1 MRNFVI
7 LFLIISSGLTAQE
20 RSSKENLKLF
30 IKDYFNVING
40 KDSTSISTFLYDENV
55 SWVGTYK
62 DKTYEELS
70 HHNHKLRPYF
80 SGDFKGFKS
89 DFSEGKNS
97 EVKYDNVKIIE
108 DGSVASVNLDYSFW
122 FNGQMKHWGKEI
134 WTLVKVFNQ
143 WKISNIVCYM
153 ENVEN
158 AKQPSLKQRLKN
170 H

>member
-30 IKDYFNVING
+30 VKDYFNVING

-143 WKISNIVCYM
+143 WKISNIVCSM

>member
-30 IKDYFNVING
+30 VKDYFNVING

-143 WKISNIVCYM
+143 WKISNIVYSM

-158 AKQPSLKQRLKN
+158 AKQSSLKQRLKN

>member
-30 IKDYFNVING
+30 VKDYFNVING

-62 DKTYEELS
+62 QKTYEELS
-70 HHNHKLRPYF
+70 HHHHKLKPTF
-80 SGDFKGFKS
+80 SGNFKNFKS
-89 DFSEGKNS
+89 DLSEGKNS

-108 DGSVASVNLDYSFW
+108 DGKVASISLDYSFW
-122 FNGQMKHWGKEI
+122 VNNSMKHWGKEI

-143 WKISNIVCYM
+143 WKISNIVYSM
-153 ENVEN
+153 ENIEN

>member
-30 IKDYFNVING
+30 VKDYFNVING

-62 DKTYEELS
+62 QKTYEELS
-70 HHNHKLRPYF
+70 HHHHKLKPTF
-80 SGDFKGFKS
+80 SGNFKNFKS
-89 DFSEGKNS
+89 DLSEGKNS

-108 DGSVASVNLDYSFW
+108 DGKVASISLDYSFW
-122 FNGQMKHWGKEI
+122 VNNCMKHWGK
-134 WTLVKVFNQ
+134 
-143 WKISNIVCYM
+143 
-153 ENVEN
+153 
-158 AKQPSLKQRLKN
+158 
-170 H
+170 

>member
-30 IKDYFNVING
+30 VKDYFNVING

-70 HHNHKLRPYF
+70 HHNHKLRPFF

-143 WKISNIVCYM
+143 WKISNIVCSM

>member
-30 IKDYFNVING
+30 VKDYFNVING

-62 DKTYEELS
+62 QKTYEELS
-70 HHNHKLRPYF
+70 HHHHKLKPTF
-80 SGDFKGFKS
+80 SGNFKNFKS
-89 DFSEGKNS
+89 DLSEGKNS

-108 DGSVASVNLDYSFW
+108 DGKVASISLDYSFW
-122 FNGQMKHWGKEI
+122 VNNSMKHWGKEI
-134 WTLVKVFNQ
+134 WTLMKTDGK
-143 WKISNIVCYM
+143 WKITSVSFSMDLTKYYP
-153 ENVEN
+153 
-158 AKQPSLKQRLKN
+158 QPSLKERIKK
-170 H
+170 

>member
-1 MRNFVI
+1 MRNFLI

-30 IKDYFNVING
+30 VKDYFNVING

-70 HHNHKLRPYF
+70 HHNHKLRPFF

-97 EVKYDNVKIIE
+97 EVKYDNVKI
-108 DGSVASVNLDYSFW
+108 
-122 FNGQMKHWGKEI
+122 
-134 WTLVKVFNQ
+134 
-143 WKISNIVCYM
+143 NIR
-153 ENVEN
+153 
-158 AKQPSLKQRLKN
+158 RLFLIQF
-170 H
+170 

>member
-30 IKDYFNVING
+30 VKDYFNVING

-62 DKTYEELS
+62 QKTYEELS
-70 HHNHKLRPYF
+70 HHHHKLKPTF
-80 SGDFKGFKS
+80 SGNFKNFKS
-89 DFSEGKNS
+89 DLSEGKNS

-143 WKISNIVCYM
+143 WKISNIVYSM
-153 ENVEN
+153 EYVEN
-158 AKQPSLKQRLKN
+158 AKQPSLKQGLKN

>member
-1 MRNFVI
+1 MRYVI
-7 LFLIISSGLTAQE
+7 LFLLLISSFSFAQKLKA
-20 RSSKENLKLF
+20 KEE
-30 IKDYFNVING
+30 IKKVMKQYFTSVKT
-40 KDSTSISTFLYDENV
+40 KDSITFYSLFYSNDV
-55 SWVGTYK
+55 TWHGTYK
-62 DKTYEELS
+62 DKTLEEES
-70 HHNHKLRPYF
+70 HHSHKLREVF
-80 SGDFKGFKS
+80 TNTFKNFMN
-89 DFSEGKNS
+89 DIAQNS
-97 EVKYDNVKIIE
+97 VEIKYDNVKIIE

-143 WKISNIVCYM
+143 WKISNIVYSM

>member
-30 IKDYFNVING
+30 VKDYFNVING

-62 DKTYEELS
+62 QKTYEELS
-70 HHNHKLRPYF
+70 HHHHKLKPTF
-80 SGDFKGFKS
+80 SGNFKNFKS
-89 DFSEGKNS
+89 DLSEGKNS

-108 DGSVASVNLDYSFW
+108 DGRVASVNFDYSFW
-122 FNGQMKHWGKEI
+122 ENAKMQNWGREI
-134 WTLVKVFNQ
+134 WTMVKFNNR
-143 WKISNIVCYM
+143 WKITSVLFSM
-153 ENVEN
+153 EQVKYNP
-158 AKQPSLKQRLKN
+158 QPPLKERLKLN
-170 H
+170 

>member
-1 MRNFVI
+1 MKYVI
-7 LFLIISSGLTAQE
+7 LFLLLISSFSFAQKLKA
-20 RSSKENLKLF
+20 KEE
-30 IKDYFNVING
+30 IKKVMKQYFTSVKT
-40 KDSTSISTFLYDENV
+40 KDSITFYSLFYSNDV
-55 SWVGTYK
+55 TWHGTYK
-62 DKTYEELS
+62 DKTLEEES
-70 HHNHKLRPYF
+70 HHSHKLREVF
-80 SGDFKGFKS
+80 TNTFKNFMN
-89 DFSEGKNS
+89 DIAQNS
-97 EVKYDNVKIIE
+97 VEIKYDNVKIIE

-143 WKISNIVCYM
+143 WKISNIVYSM

>member
-30 IKDYFNVING
+30 VKDYFNVING

-62 DKTYEELS
+62 QKTYEELS
-70 HHNHKLRPYF
+70 HHHHKLKPTF
-80 SGDFKGFKS
+80 SGNFKNFKS
-89 DFSEGKNS
+89 DLSEGKNS

-108 DGSVASVNLDYSFW
+108 DGKVASISLDYSFW
-122 FNGQMKHWGKEI
+122 VNNSMKH
-134 WTLVKVFNQ
+134 
-143 WKISNIVCYM
+143 
-153 ENVEN
+153 
-158 AKQPSLKQRLKN
+158 
-170 H
+170 